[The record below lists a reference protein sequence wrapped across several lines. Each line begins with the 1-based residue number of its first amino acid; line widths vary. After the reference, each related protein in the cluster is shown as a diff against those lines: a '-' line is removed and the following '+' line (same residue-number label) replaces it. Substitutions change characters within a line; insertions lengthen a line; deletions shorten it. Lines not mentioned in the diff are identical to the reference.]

1 LDPAK
6 KKPAYRALFNAEL
19 ASTKAV
25 KLTGPLSEGAGIGS
39 TVVEVNENAGNRS
52 AKGTR
57 DPCENKKDPPSNQDG
72 QDET

>member
-1 LDPAK
+1 M
-6 KKPAYRALFNAEL
+6 FNAGL

-25 KLTGPLSEGAGIGS
+25 KLTGPLSEGAGIGP
-39 TVVEVNENAGNRS
+39 TAAEVNQNAGNRI

-57 DPCENKKDPPSNQDG
+57 DPCGNKKDPPSNQDG